1 MALRA
6 ACCMPG
12 SANVRHHVSATFYDP
27 EREPIASE
35 WLALSEAERLR
46 VVMNFHAA
54 TRTRTPDLKGHAVV
68 HVVVENQIA
77 IGFGPSCRA
86 VTRLQGEGLTRHDAI
101 HAIASVVLQ
110 CLRENPFGAESVSA
124 KMMQTRMNDKINAL
138 SAATESGATNA

>member
-1 MALRA
+1 M
-6 ACCMPG
+6 
-12 SANVRHHVSATFYDP
+12 SANFYDP

-46 VVMNFHAA
+46 VVKNFHVT
-54 TRTRTPDLKGHAVV
+54 TRTKTPDVKGHAAV

-86 VTRLQGEGLTRHDAI
+86 VTRLQEEGLTRHEAI

-110 CLRENPFGAESVSA
+110 CLRENAFGAESISA
-124 KMMQTRMNDKINAL
+124 KMMQTRMNDKISAL
-138 SAATESGATNA
+138 SVATGSGATNA